1 MQVSICQIVWDRD
14 RHLSGSRQ
22 ASYIQVNYWQV
33 SWWFGVCRYL
43 VALLP
48 DGYRFDM
55 HLFQKMYSCAS
66 DTVKAGVSGA

>member
-1 MQVSICQIVWDRD
+1 M
-14 RHLSGSRQ
+14 
-22 ASYIQVNYWQV
+22 
-33 SWWFGVCRYL
+33 CRYL

-55 HLFQKMYSCAS
+55 HLFQKMYSCVS